1 MQTDRVTTRED
12 FLKLAREEFVFIAQA
27 FFAPIYGTWIVV
39 SRLLKR

>member
-1 MQTDRVTTRED
+1 MSVDRVTTRED
-12 FLKLAREEFVFIAQA
+12 FFRIAREEFVFTAQA